1 MLTIDVSDRKSLFV
15 INASIEMLFVSY
27 IHHASESE
35 NKYPNTTE
43 IEMGINRSATVNH
56 DYL

>member
-1 MLTIDVSDRKSLFV
+1 MLTIDVSDRKSFV